1 MIEARVA
8 QRGKGVLR
16 EFNEAGVLE
25 AADVHVALR
34 LATLGGETREPVHL
48 ATALA
53 VLASL
58 CAWRA
63 QQQEGPA

>member
-48 ATALA
+48 RRRSRCGPSGRAR
-53 VLASL
+53 
-58 CAWRA
+58 CAWT
-63 QQQEGPA
+63 